1 MITIDKS
8 RFNAEQLAQYEQLL
22 AIGKAEVDPEAA
34 EKTMEED
41 IPDVPPKAE
50 TKKEEVNEMEK
61 TEKSASP
68 ELTAALERL
77 ESLEKSYAMQEFTQ
91 IAKKYAA
98 LGENET
104 ELAQTLYDMKKS
116 NPANYDAYIKV
127 LDKSLDMV
135 QKSGVFAEIGKS
147 APGAAAGDVRSKI
160 EAKAG
165 EIMKSAPGMDFNTA
179 VAKAWESSPELMD
192 EYDAAYQQR

>member
-50 TKKEEVNEMEK
+50 PKKEEVNEMEK

-77 ESLEKSYAMQEFTQ
+77 ESL
-91 IAKKYAA
+91 
-98 LGENET
+98 
-104 ELAQTLYDMKKS
+104 
-116 NPANYDAYIKV
+116 
-127 LDKSLDMV
+127 
-135 QKSGVFAEIGKS
+135 
-147 APGAAAGDVRSKI
+147 
-160 EAKAG
+160 
-165 EIMKSAPGMDFNTA
+165 
-179 VAKAWESSPELMD
+179 
-192 EYDAAYQQR
+192 